1 MVALWQGEEEYETH
15 GVVPGTEHMPCELQ
29 KQWFGEELGSVWI
42 QMVAIRIGT
51 ERQVHETLCL
61 NIDWGC
67 AGAKESDDRSP
78 LKRLSAWPC
87 MKLRVPVMTWPDS

>member
-1 MVALWQGEEEYETH
+1 MG
-15 GVVPGTEHMPCELQ
+15 
-29 KQWFGEELGSVWI
+29 K
-42 QMVAIRIGT
+42 

-67 AGAKESDDRSP
+67 TGVKESDDRSP

-87 MKLRVPVMTWPDS
+87 MKLILLVVMWLDS

>member
-1 MVALWQGEEEYETH
+1 M
-15 GVVPGTEHMPCELQ
+15 VPGTEQAPNELQ

-42 QMVAIRIGT
+42 QTGAIRLGK
-51 ERQVHETLCL
+51 EKQVHETLCL

-67 AGAKESDDRSP
+67 AGVKESDDRSQ

-87 MKLRVPVMTWPDS
+87 MKLRVPVMIWPDS